1 MFELAPDQRVQL
13 KAKLLDTYR
22 PDTDSLRFY
31 RLGSKWR
38 RKVEQHGAKAAVDI
52 FKDTLII

>member
-1 MFELAPDQRVQL
+1 MFELAPYQWVQL

-38 RKVEQHGAKAAVDI
+38 RKVEHHAPK
-52 FKDTLII
+52 LR